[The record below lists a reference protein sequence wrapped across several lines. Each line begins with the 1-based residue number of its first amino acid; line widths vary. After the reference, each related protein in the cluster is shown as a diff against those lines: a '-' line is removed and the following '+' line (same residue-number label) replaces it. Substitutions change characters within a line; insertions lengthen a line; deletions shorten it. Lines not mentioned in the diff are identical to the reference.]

1 MAENPSDS
9 SGAITVI
16 IIIAVVVGGGG
27 AKTAIAV
34 AMVRGD
40 VEYRNGSTP
49 PHGCRSHVGSTRNK
63 QSRTPSRPSTGALR
77 LASKVVLG
85 LSLL

>member
-1 MAENPSDS
+1 VPEKPSDS
-9 SGAITVI
+9 SGAITI
-16 IIIAVVVGGGG
+16 IIIVVGGGGGGG

-63 QSRTPSRPSTGALR
+63 QSRTLSRPSTDASR